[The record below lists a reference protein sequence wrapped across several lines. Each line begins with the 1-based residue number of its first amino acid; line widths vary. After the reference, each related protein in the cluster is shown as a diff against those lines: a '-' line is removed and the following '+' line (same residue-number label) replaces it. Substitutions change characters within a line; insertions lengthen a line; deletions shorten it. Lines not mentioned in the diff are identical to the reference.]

1 MIAIGM
7 RLPRNNSFKLMFF
20 KKKIFFPIFF
30 ILFLVLIKNSYS
42 IEPNIFV
49 QSTVNRASEILG
61 DNLSKKEKMEKLKSV
76 ALETVDIKGIGLYTL
91 GKHRK
96 NLKDEEKKVYS
107 ELFKKYFLKSF
118 SSRLAEYSNP
128 KIDVNSQEKISE
140 KYTIVSSTLV
150 GTNERPEVKIDWRIY
165 TKNPEKP
172 LIRDLIIEGLS
183 LARTQK
189 EEFNSIIQ
197 SNDGDINALFASLK
211 EFINK

>member
-1 MIAIGM
+1 
-7 RLPRNNSFKLMFF
+7 MFS
-20 KKKIFFPIFF
+20 KIKINFCIIFF
-30 ILFLVLIKNSYS
+30 IFFIPLETAIS

-49 QSTVNRASEILG
+49 QSTVNRASTILG
-61 DNLSKKEKMEKLKSV
+61 GNLSKEQKIEELKGI
-76 ALETVDIKGIGLYTL
+76 AKETVDIRGIGFYTL

-96 NLKDEEKKVYS
+96 SINDEQKKQYS
-107 ELFKKYFLKSF
+107 KLFEGYFLKSF

-128 KIDVNSQEKISE
+128 EIEVISQEKIND
-140 KYTIVSSTLV
+140 KYTIVSSILV
-150 GTNERPEVKIDWRIY
+150 ATKERPEVKIDWRIY

-211 EFINK
+211 NFIKK